1 MDDTV
6 PSRQYVHRAVTDKIV
21 AAIEA
26 GAEESL
32 GTIDWTNFSRT
43 QSPRPTRLGTGLSS
57 RPWHPWSN
65 LGSQETNFK
74 MRHYHRVE
82 AVAFLGRSVEK

>member
-1 MDDTV
+1 MTT
-6 PSRQYVHRAVTDKIV
+6 SQQYRSKALESAHLARQSK
-21 AAIEA
+21 
-26 GAEESL
+26 SL
-32 GTIDWTNFSRT
+32 RD
-43 QSPRPTRLGTGLSS
+43 SS